1 MVGNKKY
8 QGTALKTYIQ
18 DLDLDPYFPSVD
30 LVRAVEVAR
39 LLSRPLLLRGAPGS
53 GKTRLAEAIAFELYG
68 KEYLNYYFRW
78 NVKSSTKA
86 EEGLYQFDHLQ
97 RLRDAQLRGDIEP
110 KNYRKFGPLGE
121 AFQRSK
127 EDAPA
132 ILLIDEI
139 DKADI
144 DFPNDLLDVLEDK
157 KKSFTIKETG
167 ETITAQFSPIII
179 ITSNDERELPE
190 AFLRRCVFHHL
201 PFPDEGRLFE
211 LAEAYLQ
218 KYNPDDELVALL
230 QPLVN
235 RFKEEYDKMK
245 GKPNIDKVVST
256 SELLDWLRVISFYKP
271 YKNEE
276 LWVNA
281 QGALEFKDGT
291 VLYPEVLFKSRD
303 DFKSQMGK

>member
-1 MVGNKKY
+1 M
-8 QGTALKTYIQ
+8 
-18 DLDLDPYFPSVD
+18 
-30 LVRAVEVAR
+30 
-39 LLSRPLLLRGAPGS
+39 
-53 GKTRLAEAIAFELYG
+53 
-68 KEYLNYYFRW
+68 
-78 NVKSSTKA
+78 
-86 EEGLYQFDHLQ
+86 
-97 RLRDAQLRGDIEP
+97 
-110 KNYRKFGPLGE
+110 
-121 AFQRSK
+121 
-127 EDAPA
+127 
-132 ILLIDEI
+132 
-139 DKADI
+139 
-144 DFPNDLLDVLEDK
+144 
-157 KKSFTIKETG
+157 
-167 ETITAQFSPIII
+167 
-179 ITSNDERELPE
+179 
-190 AFLRRCVFHHL
+190 FHHL
-201 PFPDEGRLFE
+201 PFPDEERLFE
-211 LAEAYLQ
+211 LAEAYIQ